1 MESKVMIQPHEVVSS
16 VKKLSGNEKKAV
28 LAMALSFQK
37 SPYET
42 IQNISC
48 TTGSLLMHKAL
59 NCNPTIPGNAQI
71 FREYAHEILSQRF
84 PYWSKER
91 IDEEISFFRS
101 KTSMHTT
108 RIQWEFEVI
117 NKHFNK

>member
-1 MESKVMIQPHEVVSS
+1 MKNKVMIQPEEVVKS
-16 VKKLSGNEKKAV
+16 VKKLNRNERQAV

-59 NCNPTIPGNAQI
+59 NCNPTIQGNAKI
-71 FREYAHEILSQRF
+71 FREYAHEILRQRF
-84 PYWSKER
+84 PYWSSER
-91 IDEEISFFRS
+91 IDEEVDFFRS

-108 RIQWEFEVI
+108 RMQWEFKVI

>member
-1 MESKVMIQPHEVVSS
+1 MTIKIMIQPNEVVNN
-16 VKKLSGNEKKAV
+16 VKKLNRNEKKAV

-48 TTGSLLMHKAL
+48 TTGSLLMQKAL

-91 IDEEISFFRS
+91 IDEEINFFRS
-101 KTSMHTT
+101 KTSMNTA
-108 RIQWEFEVI
+108 RMQWEFKVI
-117 NKHFNK
+117 NKHFND

>member
-1 MESKVMIQPHEVVSS
+1 MVSKVMTQPNEVVSN
-16 VKKLSGNEKKAV
+16 VKKLSRNEKKVV

-59 NCNPTIPGNAQI
+59 NCNPTIPGNVQI
-71 FREYAHEILSQRF
+71 FREYAHEILSKRF

-91 IDEEISFFRS
+91 IDEEISYFRS
-101 KTSMHTT
+101 KTSMHTA
-108 RIQWEFEVI
+108 RMQWEFKVI
-117 NKHFNK
+117 NKHFNN

>member
-1 MESKVMIQPHEVVSS
+1 MESKVMTQPHEVVSS
-16 VKKLSGNEKKAV
+16 VKKLSKNEKKAV

-91 IDEEISFFRS
+91 IDEEINFFRS

-108 RIQWEFEVI
+108 RMQWEFKVI
-117 NKHFNK
+117 NRYFNK

>member
-1 MESKVMIQPHEVVSS
+1 MENKVMIQPEEVVKN
-16 VKKLSGNEKKAV
+16 VKKLSRNEKNAV
-28 LAMALSFQK
+28 IAMALSFK
-37 SPYET
+37 NSPYDT

-59 NCNPTIPGNAQI
+59 NCNPTIPGNSQI
-71 FREYAHEILSQRF
+71 FREYAHEILNQRF
-84 PYWSKER
+84 PYWSSER
-91 IDEEISFFRS
+91 IDEEIAFFRG

-108 RIQWEFEVI
+108 RMQWEFKVI